1 MPPERVEIT
10 DLIIDYDP
18 ETLARKPVRKDD
30 VLAAMAERRMGR
42 RAARI
47 VAGLPDVGGVL
58 DEAHLDALFVRIHAE
73 LQRLNEE
80 FRQGE
85 RLLMLLEPMLR
96 VSSAQRVV
104 DVGCGL
110 GYVVRWLAAHRQ
122 SARGTARAWGDGVE
136 LLGCDYNRA
145 LVTEAQRLAEVEA
158 LECAFRV
165 ANAFR
170 LREQPAVFTS
180 SGVIH
185 HFRGDALAAVFRAQ
199 AESGAVACIH
209 FDIKPSWVA
218 PMGAYVF
225 HEARMRER
233 VSRHDGVLSAVRAH
247 PAATLLQAARAG
259 APEMVFAMFDGAV
272 GFLPILRVMH
282 AVVGVRREHAAAF
295 RGALGPLGARLSELS

>member
-1 MPPERVEIT
+1 MAAPLDSRSSNER
-10 DLIIDYDP
+10 
-18 ETLARKPVRKDD
+18 LA
-30 VLAAMAERRMGR
+30 ER

-47 VAGLPDVGGVL
+47 VERLPEAEGVL
-58 DEAHLDALFVRIHAE
+58 DERHLDALFVRIHAE

-85 RLLMLLEPMLR
+85 RLLMLLAPLLR
-96 VSSAQRVV
+96 VTGAKRVV

-110 GYVVRWLAAHRQ
+110 GYVVRWLAACRQ
-122 SARGTARAWGDGVE
+122 TAHARSEALADVE

-145 LVTEAQRLAEVEA
+145 LVAEAQRLAEVEA
-158 LECAFRV
+158 LDCAFRV

-170 LREQPAVFTS
+170 MREEPAIFTS

-185 HFRGDALAAVFRAQ
+185 HFRGDALVAMFRAQ
-199 AESGAVACIH
+199 AESGAIACIH

-225 HEARMRER
+225 HEARMREA

-247 PAATLLQAARAG
+247 SAETLLGAARAG
-259 APEMVFAMFDGAV
+259 APDMRFATFDGAV
-272 GFLPILRVMH
+272 GLLPILRVMH
-282 AVVGVRREHAAAF
+282 AVVGVRPAHAEAF
-295 RGALGPLGARLSELS
+295 RAALGPLGARLSELR